1 MGEESAMLVAV
12 TVVAATGVA
21 SMGVAAMG
29 FADEAHSG
37 VGRIAAVQAV
47 AHTVEAC
54 CRETAMVGPEALWAM
69 FGTPG

>member
-1 MGEESAMLVAV
+1 MGEEAAMLFAV

-29 FADEAHSG
+29 FEAEAHWG
-37 VGRIAAVQAV
+37 AGRIAAVQAV
-47 AHTVEAC
+47 VHTVEAC
-54 CRETAMVGPEALWAM
+54 CRETTVVGPEALWAM